1 MHGMITSLDDVVG
14 NVTQKLKEVGIYE
27 NTILIFSSDNGGIF
41 GFGGNKPLKGNIVWI
56 RLIKGLPAI
65 KLNEQWLTNFIIAKL
80 CLQVLNLLCMRVV
93 PASPV
98 LSTLH
103 FFTNLDT

>member
-1 MHGMITSLDDVVG
+1 MHGMITALDDVVG

-56 RLIKGLPAI
+56 RLIKGIPATD
-65 KLNEQWLTNFIIAKL
+65 KFKRSMVN
-80 CLQVLNLLCMRVV
+80 
-93 PASPV
+93 
-98 LSTLH
+98 
-103 FFTNLDT
+103 